1 MRTKTPNSK
10 LQTPSISRVSKIWN
24 LVFGTW
30 KFQKGFTLVEI
41 LLYMGLLAILLVV
54 LTEILVSILAVKTES
69 EATSSVEQDSRFIL
83 SRMAYDISRATEINT
98 PPQIGQTRSNLR
110 MTVGGV
116 PYEYAENGGNFQ
128 LINDLGTNNLNSSE
142 TTISNPSFQ
151 RIANTAVPDTKDTIK
166 IQFTITSK
174 TTRSQGPETKTFT
187 TTVGRR

>member
-1 MRTKTPNSK
+1 MRDKLLHCYIARLLDCYIEKIQKKSK
-10 LQTPSISRVSKIWN
+10 YR
-24 LVFGTW
+24 
-30 KFQKGFTLVEI
+30 GFTLVEI

-54 LTEILVSILAVKTES
+54 LTEILVSILAVKIES

-83 SRMAYDISRATEINT
+83 SRMVYDISRATDISF
-98 PPQIGQTRSNLR
+98 PPQIGQTRSNLK
-110 MTVGGV
+110 MTVGGFL
-116 PYEYAENGGNFQ
+116 YEYAENGGNLQ